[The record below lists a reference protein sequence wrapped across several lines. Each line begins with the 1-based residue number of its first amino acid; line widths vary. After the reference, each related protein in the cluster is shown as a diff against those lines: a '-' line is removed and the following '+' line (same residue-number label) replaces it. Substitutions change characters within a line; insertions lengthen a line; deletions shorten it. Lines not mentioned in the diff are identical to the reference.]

1 MFETGTQAT
10 AFENGQGEYEGMP
23 YGAGE
28 YEAPY
33 GQGEY
38 EGMPYGAG
46 EYEAPYG
53 QGEYEGM
60 PYGAG
65 EYEAPYGQGE
75 YEGMPYGQGEE
86 ENGQGEEE
94 RFLPLIPIAGKV
106 LGGLLGGLLRE
117 GEYEQGE
124 YEQGVIGQ
132 GEAPDGGAGEA
143 EEQFLHK
150 VLLRVLGPQRQSG
163 EVPLTPAQESQ
174 FASQLMGA
182 QSEDELAQIIG
193 RIVNTVGRAVQGIR
207 GAANSP
213 QGRAIINAVAPLA
226 GAAVPGGGVSS
237 LLETESGG
245 MEQEDQFE
253 TARKIVELTSA
264 AAQEV
269 AMAPPG
275 APPQLVGELGLIR
288 AARFVAP
295 RLFGRALRSISPL
308 ARRFYGRRYP
318 GLRRPWGYGRPYGR
332 YGYRPRWGGGYRP
345 YWRRYG
351 YRRPY
356 WRRYGYRFP
365 GAPAFPAPVGE
376 PPPEPPPEPVPGPA
390 LEPPPPPPQPGFRWV
405 AVPIGAPPP
414 PEAPPPPP
422 PPGPPAEPPPGPGA
436 GAPPPEPG
444 AAPQGEYEGYRRS
457 RRYRRSRYGGYRGY
471 GGTGGYGGAGGDEDD
486 GGAGAPSGRWVR
498 RDGRIVLYGV

>member
-1 MFETGTQAT
+1 
-10 AFENGQGEYEGMP
+10 
-23 YGAGE
+23 
-28 YEAPY
+28 
-33 GQGEY
+33 
-38 EGMPYGAG
+38 
-46 EYEAPYG
+46 
-53 QGEYEGM
+53 
-60 PYGAG
+60 
-65 EYEAPYGQGE
+65 
-75 YEGMPYGQGEE
+75 
-86 ENGQGEEE
+86 
-94 RFLPLIPIAGKV
+94 V

-117 GEYEQGE
+117 GEYEQG
-124 YEQGVIGQ
+124 VIGQ
-132 GEAPDGGAGEA
+132 GEAPEGEGGEA

-150 VLLRVLGPQRQSG
+150 VLLRVLGPQRQAG

-174 FASQLMGA
+174 FASQVMGA

-226 GAAVPGGGVSS
+226 GAAVPGGGASS

-245 MEQEDQFE
+245 MDQEQDQFE

-308 ARRFYGRRYP
+308 ARRFYGRRYY
-318 GLRRPWGYGRPYGR
+318 GFRRPWGYGRPYGR
-332 YGYRPRWGGGYRP
+332 YGYGARRYWGGGYRP

-351 YRRPY
+351 YRPPY
-356 WRRYGYRFP
+356 WRRYGYRWP
-365 GAPAFPAPVGE
+365 GAPAYPAPVGE
-376 PPPEPPPEPVPGPA
+376 PAPEPAPGPA
-390 LEPPPPPPQPGFRWV
+390 PEPPPPPPQPGFRWV

-414 PEAPPPPP
+414 PEALPPPPETPPPPP
-422 PPGPPAEPPPGPGA
+422 PAPPGPPPGPGN
-436 GAPPPEPG
+436 GAPSPEPG
-444 AAPQGEYEGYRRS
+444 AAPQGEYESYRRY

-471 GGTGGYGGAGGDEDD
+471 GGGYGGYGGAGGAGGDEDD
-486 GGAGAPSGRWVR
+486 GGGAGAPSGRWVR